1 MVQFCNSIE
10 TAVADHSEAM
20 ESRGHFKNGASSKSL
35 MSRGNNTIK
44 GIKIKGFYYILFIFF
59 IGCSQNHVEKYMIS
73 GSISKE
79 YNGKTV
85 MLFTLLND
93 SIISVDSTI
102 IKNGVFKFQGKEYI
116 RDFSK
121 ITTKNFPD
129 KVFSTQLILERGKIN
144 VYLDSISTV
153 SGPLLNPLYQCY
165 QDSSLLLYRNAYKLI
180 EKALEEGTTNEITND
195 TAFLRIS
202 KLGTDYKLR
211 VIKRNP
217 NNAIGKRAF
226 LGGYSLVPD
235 KHLDECFSWFD
246 ELTQSDPKIKDYI
259 KERRREME
267 KRERREKLLGTV
279 IQDFELTEIGGKTKR
294 ISDYVGKSKYLY
306 IDFWASWCG
315 PCIAEFP
322 DLIKIYNEYNK
333 KCLNILGISF
343 DTSEAAWKKA
353 LDTHHV
359 NWEMVIAKNE
369 KEMRDAYLIS
379 GIPFGILLDDK
390 GTIVEIVDLGSLVL
404 PSLMKKLCHH

>member
-1 MVQFCNSIE
+1 MVQFDNSIE
-10 TAVADHSEAM
+10 TAVANHSREM
-20 ESRGHFKNGASSKSL
+20 EIRNHFENEKSSKSP

-44 GIKIKGFYYILFIFF
+44 FIMKKGFYYFLFIVF
-59 IGCSQNHVEKYMIS
+59 IGCSQKHVDKYIIN

-79 YNGKTV
+79 YDGQKV
-85 MLFTLLND
+85 MLFLLLND

-102 IKNGVFKFQGKEYI
+102 IKNGGFKFQGKEYI

-121 ITTKNFPD
+121 ITTENFSN

-144 VYLDSISTV
+144 VYLDSISSV
-153 SGPLLNPLYQCY
+153 SGPLLNPLYQSY

-180 EKALEEGTTNEITND
+180 ERALEAGNINELTND

-202 KLGTDYKLR
+202 KLGIDYKLR
-211 VIKRNP
+211 VIRRNP

-226 LGGYSLVPD
+226 LERNTRVPD
-235 KHLDECFSWFD
+235 EHLDECISWFD
-246 ELTQSDPKIKDYI
+246 ELTQSDSRIKGYI
-259 KERRREME
+259 NERHREMAE
-267 KRERREKLLGTV
+267 RMRREKLLGAV
-279 IQDFELTEIGGKTKR
+279 IQDFELTEIDGKTKR

-322 DLIKIYNEYNK
+322 DLIKIYDEYHEN
-333 KCLNILGISF
+333 CLNILGISF
-343 DTSEAAWKKA
+343 DTNEIAWKKA
-353 LDTHHV
+353 LETHRV

-390 GTIVEIVDLGSLVL
+390 GIIVEIVNLGSLIL